1 MDKCLDKNKKKA
13 ARVVSNFHIVCYP
26 IKRKKKKH
34 LRAAHTYTV
43 ERKKERECLIEDMK
57 S

>member
-26 IKRKKKKH
+26 IKRKKTH

>member
-26 IKRKKKKH
+26 IKRKKNTFKSSTH
-34 LRAAHTYTV
+34 LYC
-43 ERKKERECLIEDMK
+43 RKKKKKENA
-57 S
+57 